1 MNTRAGRWHCVSTG
15 HEKAVSEL
23 WGQLLQRDWGKPR
36 QHIHAQ
42 LHASPSHSSSLS
54 PVFCFPCSKFCLT
67 LGNLRATYTFWGRRY
82 ITGKH
87 INMNNNCEKYFLFS
101 WSVFLRFITW
111 SELLFRIL
119 RYKELS
125 LDNTIFFWFPH
136 PMSYHFL
143 INFCKVFS
151 TPENQIHGTD
161 IHEDE
166 SYRHTSYQIINM
178 PACVGCC
185 LCGV

>member
-42 LHASPSHSSSLS
+42 FHASPHSSSLS

-67 LGNLRATYTFWGRRY
+67 HGNLRATYTFWGRRY

-125 LDNTIFFWFPH
+125 LDNTIFFLVPTPNVTSF
-136 PMSYHFL
+136 SNKFL
-143 INFCKVFS
+143 QSIFHS
-151 TPENQIHGTD
+151 R
-161 IHEDE
+161 E
-166 SYRHTSYQIINM
+166 SDTRHRHTWRWVLQTY
-178 PACVGCC
+178 
-185 LCGV
+185 